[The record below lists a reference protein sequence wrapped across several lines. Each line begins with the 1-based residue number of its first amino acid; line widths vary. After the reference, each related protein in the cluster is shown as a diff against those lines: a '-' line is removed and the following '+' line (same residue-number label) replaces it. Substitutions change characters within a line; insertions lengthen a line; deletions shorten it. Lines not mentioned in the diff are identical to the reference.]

1 MFRKGMP
8 MKYVWINPVT
18 DRMYEKE
25 VLDQFLKKHGYKR
38 IEITK
43 DWLSIVRE
51 KYGREVEFSKKTVID
66 VRCPMAAKLV
76 RELAKEDAYQ
86 FPEIWPI
93 LIHCGYEL
101 STRGNDGGEIFI
113 TTPCQALADQG
124 NALGFA
130 KVRFLPWKSFLK
142 ELGSSPENEIPK
154 ETPIP
159 LGFFE
164 KLKLSTKS
172 LTGED
177 EIREY
182 FQLEQTEKVDL
193 IEMLYCKGGCH
204 KGDGIR

>member
-1 MFRKGMP
+1 
-8 MKYVWINPVT
+8 MKYLWINPVT

-25 VLDQFLKKHGYKR
+25 VLDQFLIKHGYKR

-51 KYGREVEFSKKTVID
+51 KYGKEAELSNKTVID

-76 RELAKEDAYQ
+76 KELVKEDAYQ

-101 STRGNDGGEIFI
+101 STRVKDGDEILI
-113 TTPCQALADQG
+113 TTPCQALAEQG
-124 NALGFA
+124 NA
-130 KVRFLPWKSFLK
+130 
-142 ELGSSPENEIPK
+142 
-154 ETPIP
+154 

-182 FQLEQTEKVDL
+182 FQSMQKEKADL

>member
-1 MFRKGMP
+1 
-8 MKYVWINPVT
+8 MKYVWINPVA

-25 VLDQFLKKHGYKR
+25 VLNQFLIQHGYKR
-38 IEITK
+38 IEIK
-43 DWLSIVRE
+43 EDWLLVVRE
-51 KYGREVEFSKKTVID
+51 KYKRVVELTDKTVID
-66 VRCPMAAKLV
+66 VRCPMAAALVKKLAG
-76 RELAKEDAYQ
+76 EEDYE
-86 FPEIWPI
+86 FPKIWPI
-93 LIHCGYEL
+93 LIHCGYEI
-101 STRGNDGGEIFI
+101 SRMDVAENGNEILI

-124 NALGFA
+124 NQLGFSN
-130 KVRFLPWKSFLK
+130 VRFVPWKVFLD
-142 ELGSSPENEIPK
+142 ETGSSPENEIPK

-182 FQLEQTEKVDL
+182 FQSMQKEKADL

>member
-1 MFRKGMP
+1 MFRKEEP
-8 MKYVWINPVT
+8 MKYLWINPVT

-25 VLDQFLKKHGYKR
+25 VLDQFLIKHGYKR

-51 KYGREVEFSKKTVID
+51 KYGKEAELSNKTVID

-76 RELAKEDAYQ
+76 KELVKEDAYQ

-101 STRGNDGGEIFI
+101 STRVKDGDEILI
-113 TTPCQALADQG
+113 TTPCQALAEQG
-124 NALGFA
+124 NSLGFSG
-130 KVRFLPWKSFLK
+130 VRFLPWKSFLA
-142 ELGSSPENEIPK
+142 ETGSSPENEIPK

-182 FQLEQTEKVDL
+182 FQSMQKEKADL